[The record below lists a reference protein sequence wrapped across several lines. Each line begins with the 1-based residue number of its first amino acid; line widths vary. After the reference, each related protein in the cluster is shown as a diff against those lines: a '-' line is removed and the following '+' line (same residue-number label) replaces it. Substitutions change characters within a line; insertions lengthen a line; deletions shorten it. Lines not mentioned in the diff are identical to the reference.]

1 MQRTIQILITFI
13 IFCQF
18 TGCSSNSNSSW
29 LALVPENSTFM
40 MIPED
45 GTNVQDIFG
54 EDYTPYLDDL
64 TPTAL
69 QQLAELDMEAG
80 NFLRVKA
87 LALYPTTSQRSN
99 FLWITES
106 PDARLKDWVTDYYEP
121 FSQNN
126 YEFSRFII
134 HKLSFNSSE
143 FFAAEVSGNVIF
155 SESSLVVEEA
165 LRSYTG
171 QSPSIKLDEFPGHST
186 LVVNTP
192 QLNQWMEQFASVT
205 NRPSLVDKF
214 SGSLPVS
221 LKIVSEA
228 DSSNNFK
235 LSGQIPLLEDER
247 SALVD
252 AFSFENA
259 PITLDRHIASNA
271 AAFAILRLP
280 PVSVPI
286 EPDIGYITPLD
297 SLFMN
302 NMDAYQSLANTLS
315 SEFAFEAFAE
325 SGLLTTGE
333 YLFMRKMN
341 NPARFRDLMEQLTEQ
356 ELVEK
361 VDDSYQVSSSILG
374 TLIGSE
380 LSRLRDF
387 YLAFSNDVVVIAKR
401 KGLAESVDSDRMRRR
416 VIYYDDS
423 YSDIRSQVPSELSGF
438 AWARS
443 SDFLR
448 FLNPYLRSG
457 NTAGG
462 LLNKFDITAMTMTT
476 NDNMVDFTL
485 STFTSQGSA
494 LPYEELWVIPLSDF
508 ELSGP
513 PVLGDIA
520 GSNANEIIFSTT
532 DGRVFALAT
541 DGTTVMQT
549 TTNGLEPAG
558 SPQLYDWYGNG
569 QEVVMLAAGSK
580 IFAWNESGD
589 LLPRFPLELGS
600 QISAPIL
607 VQDVLRN
614 GVPEIVAATEDRKVH
629 VLDGRGENVRG
640 WPQNTNATVLT
651 QPVFELLDGEWSV
664 WVFSENALHS
674 WRRDGQPRAGFPQF
688 VTPRLTGTPMIFD
701 EQVLA
706 TGADGYLYSIGEQPL
721 FTDSLATTISEDAIS
736 VRSLY
741 VANTEL
747 SMASL
752 NENVLLRDSTG
763 FFREDLIATQSSNG
777 SLFLYNKSGQLRF
790 AESLGQP
797 SSPTYAPQV
806 LDINGDSNTD
816 LIALADFGRL
826 FAWEILTGE
835 RLFGLPT
842 SGMTYPVIADINND
856 GSMELIAQTRE
867 GLRCWTINPVE

>member
-1 MQRTIQILITFI
+1 
-13 IFCQF
+13 
-18 TGCSSNSNSSW
+18 
-29 LALVPENSTFM
+29 M

-45 GTNVQDIFG
+45 GTNVQDIFD
-54 EDYTPYLDDL
+54 EEYAPYLDDL

-80 NFLRVKA
+80 NQLRVKA

-106 PDARLKDWVTDYYEP
+106 PDTRLKDWATDYYEP

-134 HKLSFNSSE
+134 HKLSFNNSE
-143 FFAAEVSGNVIF
+143 FFAAEVNGNVIF
-155 SESSLVVEEA
+155 SESSLVVEDA
-165 LRSYTG
+165 LRSYIG
-171 QSPSIKLDEFPGHST
+171 QSPSIQLDEFPGHST

-192 QLNQWMEQFASVT
+192 QLNQWMEQFASVS
-205 NRPSLVDKF
+205 NRPALVGKF

-221 LKIVSEA
+221 LKIESQT
-228 DSSNNFK
+228 DSTNNFK
-235 LSGQIPLLEDER
+235 LSGQIPLLDDER

-286 EPDIGYITPLD
+286 EPDIGYLTPLD
-297 SLFMN
+297 SLFMDN
-302 NMDAYQSLANTLS
+302 LDIYQDLAATLS
-315 SEFAFEAFAE
+315 SEFAFEAFTE

-341 NPARFRDLMEQLTEQ
+341 NPARFRELMEQLTEQ
-356 ELVEK
+356 ELAEK
-361 VDDSYQVSSSILG
+361 VDESYQISSSILG

-401 KGLAESVDSDRMRRR
+401 QGLAESVNADRLRRR

-438 AWARS
+438 AWSRS
-443 SDFLR
+443 SDFLS

-457 NTAGG
+457 NTAGS
-462 LLNKFDITAMTMTT
+462 LLNKFDVTAMTMTA
-476 NDNMVDFTL
+476 NDDMVDFTL
-485 STFTSQGSA
+485 NTFTSQGSA
-494 LPYEELWVIPLSDF
+494 LPYEELWVMPLSDF
-508 ELSGP
+508 ELSGA

-520 GSNANEIIFSTT
+520 GSSADEIIFSTT

-541 DGTTVMQT
+541 DGTTVMQA
-549 TTNGLEPAG
+549 TTNGLTPVG

-569 QEVVMLAAGSK
+569 QQVVMLAAGSK
-580 IFAWNESGD
+580 IFAWNESGN
-589 LLPRFPLELGS
+589 LLPRFPLELES

-614 GVPEIVAATEDRKVH
+614 GVPEIVTATEDRKVH

-664 WVFSENALHS
+664 WAFSENALHS
-674 WRRDGQPRAGFPQF
+674 WQRDGQTRAGFPQF
-688 VTPRLTGTPMIFD
+688 VNARLTGIPMVFD

-706 TGADGYLYSIGEQPL
+706 TAADGYLYSIGEQPL
-721 FTDSLATTISEDAIS
+721 FTDSLATIISEDVIS

-747 SMASL
+747 SKASL
-752 NENVLLRDSTG
+752 NENVLLRDTTG

-777 SLFLYNKSGQLRF
+777 SLFLYNKAGKLRF

-797 SSPTYAPQV
+797 SSITFAPQV

-826 FAWEILTGE
+826 FAWEILTEE

-842 SGMTYPVIADINND
+842 SGMEYPVIADINND